1 LHASC
6 VVCRRELP
14 WRERIASCC
23 GSCWDSLP
31 RIHSTQCRSCA
42 LPLPEGELCLNCAR
56 DPIPVAWTSAWG
68 HYRGSLER
76 LLHAF
81 KFQRHDFFD
90 APLAELLHES
100 LRDSDFDVI
109 VPVPMHRS
117 KLRRRGYNQAEL
129 LARALARRVRV
140 QCEPLLA
147 TRVARKT
154 QSLLG
159 RGERRANVHDAFLAS
174 RRVAGR
180 SVLIVDD
187 VCTTG
192 QTIRACADALLA
204 AKAARVCAVAVAK
217 AS

>member
-1 LHASC
+1 M
-6 VVCRRELP
+6 
-14 WRERIASCC
+14 
-23 GSCWDSLP
+23 
-31 RIHSTQCRSCA
+31 T
-42 LPLPEGELCLNCAR
+42 
-56 DPIPVAWTSAWG
+56 WTSAWG

-81 KFQRHDFFD
+81 KFEHHDFFD

-100 LRDSDFDVI
+100 LQDRDFDVI

-129 LARALARRVRV
+129 LARALARRTGTP
-140 QCEPLLA
+140 CALLLT

-159 RGERRANVHDAFLAS
+159 RGERRANVAGAFAAA
-174 RRVAGR
+174 RRAAGTR
-180 SVLIVDD
+180 VLIVDD

-192 QTIRACADALLA
+192 QTIRACAEALLA
-204 AKAARVCAVAVAK
+204 AGAARVCAVAVAK